1 MSETNE
7 AKELQSILK
16 RPAAPG
22 KKTLRESSKQEVT
35 ENNEDGSSRTL
46 VQWTSANGKLYIP
59 AEKSIRNLQPGL
71 YEIKS
76 SPHIAV
82 FFQQVE
88 VSTIG
93 LVRFPDSNS
102 SKIIQEIET
111 FWEREALFAKYG
123 VTFKRGILL
132 WGPPGGGKTCTIKMA
147 ITDLIKRN
155 GVVVK
160 FNNPGLTLSGLRI
173 IREIQPTTPVIVLM
187 EDLDAIIE
195 SYNESEVVN
204 ILDGVDSLNKIIFI
218 ATTNYPEKLGE
229 RIVNRPSRFDRK
241 IKIGMPSEVARTVFL
256 KKLFELEEKKPNI
269 NKWVEDTDGMS
280 IAHIK
285 ELFISVVIL
294 GSKYDEAIELLR
306 SMSQKVKSTLDGRM
320 AGFNE

>member
-16 RPAAPG
+16 RPPAP
-22 KKTLRESSKQEVT
+22 SSKKKGRDEKCEVT
-35 ENNEDGSSRTL
+35 ENDDGSTRTL

-59 AEKSIRNLQPGL
+59 AEKSIPALQPGL

-76 SPHIAV
+76 SPHIPIY
-82 FFQQVE
+82 FQQVE
-88 VSTIG
+88 ISTLG

-102 SKIIQEIET
+102 SKIIEEIET
-111 FWEREALFAKYG
+111 FWEREALFTKYA

-147 ITDLIKRN
+147 ITDLIQRK

-160 FNNPGLTLSGLRI
+160 FNNPSLTLNGLRV
-173 IREIQPTTPVIVLM
+173 IREIQPETPIIVLM

-204 ILDGVDSLNKIIFI
+204 ILDGVDQLNKIIFI

-241 IKIGMPSEVARTVFL
+241 IKIGMPSEVARKVFL
-256 KKLFELEEKKPNI
+256 NKLFELEENKPNI
-269 NKWVEDTDGMS
+269 AKWVHDTEGMS

-294 GSKYDEAIELLR
+294 GAKYDDAIELLR
-306 SMSQKVKSTLDGRM
+306 SMSQKVKSTTDGRM
-320 AGFNE
+320 AGFNNE